1 MLWFREEYLL
11 PAALVGVG
19 VIEKHEDAAVFYLI
33 HGAFQVRMIEHI
45 FCYQLSFSA
54 LTYGVLPFSPSWFA
68 AGIIDFR
75 P

>member
-1 MLWFREEYLL
+1 MECYGLEKNICFR
-11 PAALVGVG
+11 PHCVG
-19 VIEKHEDAAVFYLI
+19 VIEKHKDAALFYLI
-33 HGAFQVRMIEHI
+33 HGAFQVRMIEHT